1 MNGHHEDSHL
11 LNYVLYK
18 KELNELYVSAVLR
31 VLAFSMIGIFV
42 PLFLFRELNYS
53 LNFVIYYYLIYS
65 FSFFLFTP
73 VGAKLTNIIGVKHV
87 MLVSMLLYVVY
98 FVLLYLLR
106 FNPDLF
112 ILVPLIYGAAAGIFW
127 IAFHVD
133 FSLFSEEKKRG
144 KQLGRFYSFA
154 LLAGLVGPMI
164 GGVLLTF
171 SGFTVLF
178 IIVSLLILSS
188 AVPLLFT
195 KDVKRNYTIS
205 WNFLKAGS
213 FKDLVSYAS
222 LGAKIMVSLV
232 FWPIFIFAILKLY
245 VAMGSLFTFL
255 GVLSLIVVN
264 VVGKLSDIFDKR
276 QLIRWFS
283 WPNAF
288 AWILCSFVRTKLEL
302 VVVSVFSSMTG
313 IGMSVPFNVLA
324 YNKSKKSVEYFI
336 FREFGISIGRILV
349 LLVVLW
355 TGNLASSFLVAA
367 LASLGHMLL

>member
-1 MNGHHEDSHL
+1 MNGHHEDTHL
-11 LNYVLYK
+11 LRYVLNK
-18 KELNELYVSAVLR
+18 KELTELYVSAVLR

-42 PLFLFRELNYS
+42 PLFLFKELGYS

-65 FSFFLFTP
+65 FAFLIFTP
-73 VGAKLTNIIGVKHV
+73 IGAKLTNKIGVKHV
-87 MLVSMLLYVVY
+87 MLAGMPLYVVY
-98 FVLLYLLR
+98 FILLYLLR
-106 FNPDLF
+106 FNPSLF
-112 ILVPLIYGAAAGIFW
+112 ILVPLIYGAAEGIFW
-127 IAFHVD
+127 IAFHID
-133 FSLFSEEKKRG
+133 FSLFSEKKKRG

-195 KDVKRNYTIS
+195 KDIKRNYKIS
-205 WNFLKAGS
+205 WNFLTAGS

-222 LGAKIMVSLV
+222 LGAKIMVSIV
-232 FWPIFIFAILKLY
+232 FWPIFIFAILQLY

-255 GVLSLIVVN
+255 GVIGLIVVN
-264 VVGKLSDIFDKR
+264 VTGRLSDVFDKR
-276 QLIRWFS
+276 QLIRWFA

-288 AWILCSFVRTKLEL
+288 LWILFIFVRTKLEL
-302 VVVSVFSSMTG
+302 IIVSVFSSISGT
-313 IGMSVPFNVLA
+313 GMSVPFNALA
-324 YNKSKKSVEYFI
+324 YNKSKGKVEYFV
-336 FREFGISIGRILV
+336 FREFGISIGRIIV
-349 LLVVLW
+349 LLFVLW

-367 LASLGHMLL
+367 LASLGYMLL